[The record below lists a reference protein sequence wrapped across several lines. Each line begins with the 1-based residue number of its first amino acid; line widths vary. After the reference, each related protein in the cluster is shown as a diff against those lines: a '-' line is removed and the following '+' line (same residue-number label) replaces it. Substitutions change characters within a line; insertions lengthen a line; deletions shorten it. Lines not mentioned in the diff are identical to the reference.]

1 MQAKV
6 AELQSTNDSQLAK
19 IHGLER
25 QVGDAEQQAKDRAS
39 DLVCCETELAAL
51 KDGGAGSTAQAR
63 LRLLYHP
70 RIPLFLSLPLALLK
84 GGDAPAC
91 AGVAQVNQSCSACA
105 EKDRKMTDI
114 KEKAKVFVREKL
126 ASVQQHLLA
135 EEQVALNIFCQY
147 IYLWMYVIP
156 AADLHNAVLQHH
168 TIFVERVRALLAG
181 GEPTTASIAIDET
194 VILLHPPS
202 TFSRCINSD
211 GERASAK

>member
-114 KEKAKVFVREKL
+114 KEKAKKFVVEKVASVHEFEQETAKKRIQEIRDEGLGEKAVAEAEMAEMAAKL
-126 ASVQQHLLA
+126 AAMEGQIEACICGGRKKMTL
-135 EEQVALNIFCQY
+135 EEAQALVARESELEAN
-147 IYLWMYVIP
+147 ME
-156 AADLHNAVLQHH
+156 AV
-168 TIFVERVRALLAG
+168 E
-181 GEPTTASIAIDET
+181 
-194 VILLHPPS
+194 
-202 TFSRCINSD
+202 
-211 GERASAK
+211 